1 MLVTDL
7 LPIGMTALLVAIIL
21 VVVLDRTEVRNDRPQ
36 VFPLLLVRFFGL
48 FWVMAAAFL
57 LFKIRMI
64 SLHEL
69 GNPLDAMNF
78 VPFRTIANYLR
89 TRNVLQLL
97 GNSLVLL
104 PFPILLRLNFPTL
117 KSKVFRMILL
127 FVTILIEPAQLLTNV
142 LLHSPFNAID
152 IDDFLLNAI
161 GCFLGFAIVKLIDS
175 IGMRRKEA

>member
-1 MLVTDL
+1 MLATDL
-7 LPIGMTALLVAIIL
+7 LPIGLSAFIVAIIL
-21 VVVLDRTEVRNDRPQ
+21 VTVLDRTKLRNDRCRILS
-36 VFPLLLVRFFGL
+36 LLLLRFFGL
-48 FWVMAAAFL
+48 FWITTAAFL
-57 LFKIRMI
+57 LFKIRI
-64 SLHEL
+64 LFLHEL
-69 GNPLDAMNF
+69 GNPLDAMNL

-89 TRNVLQLL
+89 TRNVVQLL

-127 FVTILIEPAQLLTNV
+127 FVTFLIEPVQLLINV

-161 GCFLGFAIVKLIDS
+161 GCFLGFAIVKLIAS
-175 IGMRRKEA
+175 NRIHRKKA